1 MDFHVDIVGDEP
13 GEANEVIIEGYI
25 SRIMGVVDNVTFG
38 YPPSPH
44 TALAKLVITV
54 PKGTDHELLVKLKQ
68 KLENLPS
75 YGKDS
80 VNFVETE

>member
-1 MDFHVDIVGDEP
+1 MNFHVDIVGDEP
-13 GEANEVIIEGYI
+13 VEGSEVVIEGYI
-25 SRIMGVVDNVTFG
+25 SRIMGVVNNVTFG

-54 PKGTDHELLVKLKQ
+54 PKGTDPELLAKLKA

-80 VNFVETE
+80 VNFVEAE